1 MNILTQLLV
10 GIGAISLIVII
21 GTFVGISMV
30 VVEDMIEEYQ
40 QAKEREKLAQERRK
54 RIKEK

>member
-30 VVEDMIEEYQ
+30 VAEDMIEEYQ
-40 QAKEREKLAQERRK
+40 QAKEREKLAQERHK